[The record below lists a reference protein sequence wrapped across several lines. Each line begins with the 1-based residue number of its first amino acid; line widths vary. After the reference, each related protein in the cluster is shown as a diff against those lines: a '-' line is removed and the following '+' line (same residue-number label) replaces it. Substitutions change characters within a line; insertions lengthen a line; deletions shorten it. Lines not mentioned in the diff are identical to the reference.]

1 MTMCVFGH
9 DVFGVEIEINQEL
22 MDLMDGA
29 IEDEMFFADTI
40 EDRIRDN
47 MIDDP
52 LIEIVDTIRKHLI
65 QKLGVTD
72 SPLLKV
78 FYTGDEDDRLGECDT
93 EPDSWLFG
101 VGKLGFVE
109 YSLSKPVDLRILID
123 AGAAWRGWVT
133 GG

>member
-22 MDLMDGA
+22 MDLLEGA
-29 IEDEMFFADTI
+29 IEDEMFFADDI

-52 LIEIVDTIRKHLI
+52 LVEIVDIIRRHMIEKI
-65 QKLGVTD
+65 GVTD

-78 FYTGDEDDRLGECDT
+78 FYTGSQDDRPGECNT
-93 EPDSWLFG
+93 EPEAWLFG
-101 VGKLGFVE
+101 IGKLGIVD
-109 YSLSKPVDLRILID
+109 YALSKPVDLRILISASAD
-123 AGAAWRGWVT
+123 WHSWVT
-133 GG
+133 C